1 MEDRKPDALL
11 TAARVLVIIG
21 KVIAITVAVILALVM
36 VALLVRQGDVMAQ
49 LAEQGIKAE
58 GWEVLTAIELVLG
71 TATAMLIMAYEWL
84 KALLAMI
91 DSVSLGDPFVPENAD
106 RLTRMGWLT
115 IAINVVAIPA
125 GGIAAWLAANVKDAD
140 ADFGF
145 SIGGILLA
153 LVLFILARVFRQGA
167 AMRQDLEET
176 V

>member
-1 MEDRKPDALL
+1 MENRKPDALL

-21 KVIAITVAVILALVM
+21 KVITITVAVILALIM

-49 LAEQGIKAE
+49 LAAEGIKAE

-71 TATAMLIMAYEWL
+71 AVVASLMMGYTWL

-106 RLTRMGWLT
+106 RLTQMAWLT
-115 IAINVVAIPA
+115 IAINLVAIPA
-125 GGIAAWLAANVKDAD
+125 GGIAAWLATQFKEASVN
-140 ADFGF
+140 FGF

-167 AMRQDLEET
+167 AMRQDLEGT